1 MLKFIKHHLDTIAGV
16 GIFPVISF
24 VLFFTFFIAML
35 LWLRKVSRTH
45 IEHMSALPLVNE
57 RTKTESGNHVN

>member
-45 IEHMSALPLVNE
+45 IEHMSSLPLVNE
-57 RTKTESGNHVN
+57 RTKTGSGNHVN